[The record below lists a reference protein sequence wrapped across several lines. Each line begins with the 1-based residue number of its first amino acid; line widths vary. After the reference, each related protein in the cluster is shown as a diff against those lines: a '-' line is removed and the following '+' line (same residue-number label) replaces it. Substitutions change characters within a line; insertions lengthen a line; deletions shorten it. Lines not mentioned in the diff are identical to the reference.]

1 MDSAAPVTVPPPGK
15 TKRRVKTRTSS
26 AHNPFAPTKQGR
38 VTGIEIGLFISLGIV
53 VLYMYGFFESVRSLP
68 QAAVG
73 LDGIHHIGGN
83 LNLAKEEYLEGDGAT
98 DVSAEAAPVRHV
110 NQAVPTS
117 NSNIVIPETKWP
129 VSITNEN
136 DFETIMHPG
145 DGKTTMS
152 VPRFWSRPVHNGGR
166 LSRET
171 AMQIGSC
178 SEPDARGNRVR
189 GDSCPVDQRTIFL
202 AIASYRDFQCRFT
215 IESAFLRA
223 KNPDRIRVG
232 ELSARSYS

>member
-1 MDSAAPVTVPPPGK
+1 MDSAAPVTIPPPGK

-38 VTGIEIGLFISLGIV
+38 VTGIEIGLLISLGIV
-53 VLYMYGFFESVRSLP
+53 VLYMYGFFESMRSLP

-73 LDGIHHIGGN
+73 LDGIHHLGGN
-83 LNLAKEEYLEGDGAT
+83 LNLAKEEWTEGDGAT
-98 DVSAEAAPVRHV
+98 DVSAEAAPVQRV
-110 NQAVPTS
+110 NQPVPT
-117 NSNIVIPETKWP
+117 SNIVIPEAKWP
-129 VSITNEN
+129 VSIRDEN
-136 DFETIMHPG
+136 NFETILHPG

-152 VPRFWSRPVHNGGR
+152 VPKFWSRPIHNGGR

-178 SEPDARGNRVR
+178 SEPDASGNRAR
-189 GDSCPVDQRTIFL
+189 GDSCPEDQRTIFL

-232 ELSARSYS
+232 ESSGRSCNIT